1 MNILNGLSWQM
12 IFVMVIGL
20 LFVISGLSN
29 LSDYLTLKRPG
40 VLYTAEVLHS
50 VHKELKDKKG
60 RFVQYYWELSV
71 RYAKGNRLVPATIQ
85 STTQYEK
92 GETLLV
98 AENGEKVSAV
108 DSDKNNGITG
118 LFLALAGI
126 GIIAAPIINQNFG
139 LVAVSFVL
147 AAVLFFIGMAL
158 LTYWKNEKVQ
168 NLQEIDGT
176 IKKLIL
182 FQTDKEKRY
191 VITPKHW
198 YPLIGY
204 TRPDGEYREFLSKIN
219 SNYQS
224 SFKIGNTVKLYWDDA
239 KKKILERR
247 PTVVPLIGAIAC
259 WGFGIYGVISAFFM

>member
-1 MNILNGLSWQM
+1 MNIFNGLSWQM

-29 LSDYLTLKRPG
+29 LSDYLTLRKPG
-40 VLYTAEVLHS
+40 ALYTAEVLHS
-50 VHKELKDKKG
+50 VHKELKDKKN
-60 RFVQYYWELSV
+60 RYVQYYWELSV
-71 RYAKGNRLVPATIQ
+71 RYQKGNRLVPATIK

-92 GETLLV
+92 GEKLLV
-98 AENGEKVSAV
+98 AEKGDVVSAV
-108 DSDKNNGITG
+108 DDDKKNGFTG

-139 LVAVSFVL
+139 IVAVSFVL

-158 LTYWKNEKVQ
+158 ITYWKNERIE
-168 NLQEIDGT
+168 NLQEVDGT
-176 IKKLIL
+176 ITKLIL

-198 YPLIGY
+198 YPLISY
-204 TRPDGEYREFLSKIN
+204 TRPDGEHREFLSKIN

-224 SFKIGNTVKLYWDDA
+224 SFKIGSKVKLYWDDA
-239 KKKILERR
+239 KQKILERR
-247 PTVVPLIGAIAC
+247 PTIAPLIGALAC

>member
-29 LSDYLTLKRPG
+29 LSDYLTLKKPG
-40 VLYTAEVLHS
+40 SLYTAEVLHS
-50 VHKELKDKKG
+50 VHRELRDKKN
-60 RFVQYYWELSV
+60 RIIQYYWELSV
-71 RYAKGNRLVPATIQ
+71 RYPKGNRLVPATIK

-98 AENGEKVSAV
+98 AENGEKVSVV
-108 DSDKNNGITG
+108 DTDKNNGITG

-147 AAVLFFIGMAL
+147 AAVLFCIGMAL
-158 LTYWKNEKVQ
+158 ITYWKNENVR

-176 IKKLIL
+176 VDDLIL

-204 TRPDGEYREFLSKIN
+204 TRPDGQHRQFLSKIN
-219 SNYQS
+219 SNYKS
-224 SFKIGNTVKLYWDDA
+224 SFKVGAKVKLYWDEA
-239 KKKILERR
+239 RQRILERR
-247 PTVVPLIGAIAC
+247 PNIAPLIGAIAC